1 MEEGRHEITFDECR
15 GASCTPVLLLEGHN
29 QPFPKSFLL
38 SNRSP
43 CTTPHS
49 SFFSLPPP
57 PTLREPRKEQ
67 RAEGGARPPGETA
80 QAHFPSLVGRRR
92 RRRGR
97 ERRKVPFLPPSDG
110 YIRPLF
116 VPAARAYRFLLPMCL
131 SLFVVH
137 VVHVVVVFDRVP
149 HSKAE
154 PKSKTVSAFFVLCPK
169 HNIVIPIVR
178 GPRYG
183 HATKML
189 KSSAKGEK

>member
-92 RRRGR
+92 RRGR

-116 VPAARAYRFLLPMCL
+116 VPAARAYRFLLSRCVFRYFLFILFILL
-131 SLFVVH
+131 SF
-137 VVHVVVVFDRVP
+137 FYSAP
-149 HSKAE
+149 HSRAE
-154 PKSKTVSAFFVLCPK
+154 RKSKTVSAFFVLCPK